1 MTATSDADSSRDN
14 SPFFR
19 CPVQSGN
26 SRGSIQIGFR
36 NVPVS
41 VQERSIDGF
50 TVLVSPKYSRRL
62 KVGGPWTMFYDGSEV
77 EVHPQ
82 WFFNSP
88 DGQVQMG
95 LRQVKDVTKLKV
107 KGRSLWSRVLP
118 RKHYENSQSSTAAF
132 GGFVLVLF
140 CALALPGLGDKLGT
154 ANRIQSSLRWF
165 VQGAD
170 SQIDQ
175 WMR

>member
-1 MTATSDADSSRDN
+1 MH
-14 SPFFR
+14 
-19 CPVQSGN
+19 
-26 SRGSIQIGFR
+26 
-36 NVPVS
+36 
-41 VQERSIDGF
+41 
-50 TVLVSPKYSRRL
+50 
-62 KVGGPWTMFYDGSEV
+62 YDGSEV

-88 DGQVQMG
+88 DGQVQLG

-107 KGRSLWSRVLP
+107 KAGSLWSRVLP
-118 RKHYENSQSSTAAF
+118 RKKIENSQASSAAL

-140 CALALPGLGDKLGT
+140 CALALPGIGDKLGT
-154 ANRIQSSLRWF
+154 ASRIQKSLRWF

-170 SQIDQ
+170 SQIDE